1 MDERVAMSD
10 PDTYNL
16 VYLNKALRHDLGL
29 TEDEDITG
37 KKCYEV
43 LEGAKSPC
51 EFCTNERLSR
61 DYFYKWVHH
70 DARTGQ
76 DYIMRDTLVPWR
88 GKNYRFTFSTCL
100 KDYVGKYLKENG
112 EIVGK
117 FAANEMIAIALDERD
132 PDASID
138 KMLESI
144 GEALKADKVMIFE
157 EDEENVSA
165 TYEWKKEGVP
175 STIDKLQKI
184 PREKAKALYQGF
196 VPSEVTI
203 INDPE
208 RMNKA
213 LKDGNIS
220 AVKINSLVSRHL
232 AINRKS
238 FGFVEVVNPAPDRL
252 KDASLLLT
260 AVTRFLSVLICNR
273 DIYKRLRQLG
283 NSDQLTGV
291 MNRHRFMGLMQHIP
305 QGEPIALIYAD
316 FNDLKDINDTDGHE
330 AGDEALRKMACA
342 MCSVVDQNRV
352 FRVGGDE
359 FIAVA

>member
-117 FAANEMIAIALDERD
+117 SAANEMIAIALDERD

-144 GEALKADKVMIFE
+144 REALKADKVMIFE

-184 PREKAKALYQGF
+184 PRERRKPSTRATSPAKL
-196 VPSEVTI
+196 PSSTT
-203 INDPE
+203 
-208 RMNKA
+208 
-213 LKDGNIS
+213 
-220 AVKINSLVSRHL
+220 
-232 AINRKS
+232 RK
-238 FGFVEVVNPAPDRL
+238 E
-252 KDASLLLT
+252 
-260 AVTRFLSVLICNR
+260 
-273 DIYKRLRQLG
+273 
-283 NSDQLTGV
+283 
-291 MNRHRFMGLMQHIP
+291 
-305 QGEPIALIYAD
+305 
-316 FNDLKDINDTDGHE
+316 
-330 AGDEALRKMACA
+330 
-342 MCSVVDQNRV
+342 
-352 FRVGGDE
+352 
-359 FIAVA
+359 

>member
-37 KKCYEV
+37 KNCYEV

-117 FAANEMIAIALDERD
+117 SAANEMIAIALDERD
-132 PDASID
+132 PEPAST
-138 KMLESI
+138 KCS
-144 GEALKADKVMIFE
+144 KASGK
-157 EDEENVSA
+157 
-165 TYEWKKEGVP
+165 P
-175 STIDKLQKI
+175 SKPT
-184 PREKAKALYQGF
+184 
-196 VPSEVTI
+196 
-203 INDPE
+203 
-208 RMNKA
+208 
-213 LKDGNIS
+213 
-220 AVKINSLVSRHL
+220 
-232 AINRKS
+232 KS
-238 FGFVEVVNPAPDRL
+238 
-252 KDASLLLT
+252 
-260 AVTRFLSVLICNR
+260 
-273 DIYKRLRQLG
+273 
-283 NSDQLTGV
+283 
-291 MNRHRFMGLMQHIP
+291 
-305 QGEPIALIYAD
+305 
-316 FNDLKDINDTDGHE
+316 
-330 AGDEALRKMACA
+330 
-342 MCSVVDQNRV
+342 
-352 FRVGGDE
+352 
-359 FIAVA
+359 